1 MLLPRIR
8 TVYQLHR
15 FCSTA
20 STLKEQ
26 LTTNR
31 LNFTEIKH
39 KPKVPLQPCVIPS
52 SHEPEKFEIDKKS
65 LELLEKFAL
74 VNIRDK

>member
-8 TVYQLHR
+8 TVAQLHR

-20 STLKEQ
+20 STLKEP
-26 LTTNR
+26 LINNR
-31 LNFTEIKH
+31 LNFTEIKY
-39 KPKVPLQPCVIPS
+39 KPKVPLQPCVIPPA
-52 SHEPEKFEIDKKS
+52 HEPEKFEIDKKS